1 MPEDIVGRN
10 TSEGNSGEDSE
21 RSKEN
26 YRENFYYLTE
36 IMYILMNRML
46 LQILKLKVLQLCPD
60 GNEKYVIAH

>member
-10 TSEGNSGEDSE
+10 TNEGNSGEDSK